1 MGIRSITSGERTL
14 LRSVFEE
21 TLPYGTLRV
30 APNDSNTGG
39 VDNSITPGAVPFIST
54 IIWCADFSDKS
65 MSDSTRSTFI
75 HEFTHVWAVLSRRN

>member
-65 MSDSTRSTFI
+65 NQRLNKVHFHPRI
-75 HEFTHVWAVLSRRN
+75 HPCLGSIITA

>member
-14 LRSVFEE
+14 LPSVFEE

-39 VDNSITPGAVPFIST
+39 VDNSITPGAVPFISP
-54 IIWCADFSDKS
+54 IIWVRRLQRQEHQRLNKVHFHP
-65 MSDSTRSTFI
+65 RI
-75 HEFTHVWAVLSRRN
+75 HPCLAVLSRRN